1 MLEMFR
7 YVLLNRLGWRGIFAV
22 AAALAVGAGLVLL
35 SLGVAIFL
43 LPIVAAALVFGR
55 WRLGRLQAEA
65 GAATPGGP
73 GRIIEADYSVIE
85 DGRKK

>member
-1 MLEMFR
+1 MFR
-7 YVLLNRLGWRGIFAV
+7 FVLLNRLGWRGIFAV

-55 WRLGRLQAEA
+55 WRLGKLQAEA
-65 GAATPGGP
+65 GAAPAGP
-73 GRIIEADYSVIE
+73 GRIIEVDYSVIE